1 MVESQ
6 LARRL
11 EIHEIATIP
20 SRTMPKSRPSAP
32 LDAGTA
38 RVFEASF
45 DSTLRAARQAMVESG
60 FRIDITREV
69 EPGTWIIVGHMG
81 MSFVSRGEIVRVAVA
96 RQAERT
102 TRVTVHTRLKVAT
115 NSFAENDY
123 SGIIF
128 SRMASKLRQTLTR

>member
-1 MVESQ
+1 VNRISTAVLL
-6 LARRL
+6 LAAIL
-11 EIHEIATIP
+11 TSACATVGGIQ
-20 SRTMPKSRPSAP
+20 KAP

-45 DSTLRAARQAMVESG
+45 DSTLQAARQAMAESG
-60 FRIDITREV
+60 FRIEIAREA
-69 EPGTWIIVGHMG
+69 EPGTWIIVGQTG

-96 RQAERT
+96 RQEERT

-115 NSFAENDY
+115 NVFAENDY

-128 SRMASKLRQTLTR
+128 SRMTRRLR